1 MVSNGH
7 NPLIPAGYDIA
18 WSIIAMFAVALM
30 IVAIISLARGAR
42 HLTVIAG
49 LAWSL
54 VVVLVPVIGP
64 VVWLSV
70 GRRTGVA
77 HRQT

>member
-18 WSIIAMFAVALM
+18 WSIVAIFAVALV
-30 IVAIISLARGAR
+30 IVAIISLARAAR
-42 HLTVIAG
+42 HLTVIVG
-49 LAWSL
+49 MVWTL
-54 VVVLVPVIGP
+54 VVLLVPVIGP

-70 GRRTGVA
+70 GRRVGVA